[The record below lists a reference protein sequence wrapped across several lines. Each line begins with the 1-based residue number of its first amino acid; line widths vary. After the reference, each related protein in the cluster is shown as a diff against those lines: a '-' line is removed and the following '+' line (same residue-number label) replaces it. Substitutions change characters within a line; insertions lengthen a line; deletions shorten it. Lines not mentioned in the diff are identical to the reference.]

1 MSPWLNVNQK
11 CKLPVIAVSKPHK
24 YLIVKGKFLA
34 WHESWKSPLRPNNN
48 KKLNKLKTQ
57 QLFLA
62 QSEKW
67 DYRANLC
74 PLRWRDQQ
82 MDTENPNLPEQKPT
96 GWNFL
101 RTSASI
107 GKVWTVFDKM
117 LEALCRQVWDMKT
130 LERPRHQGS
139 HNCELYIL
147 KLYQVLAVTIGGKS
161 SGASSREEWE
171 RNHFEVHQCIPFFLS
186 SALRRN

>member
-67 DYRANLC
+67 GLSANCCLQNWGK
-74 PLRWRDQQ
+74 RQAS
-82 MDTENPNLPEQKPT
+82 TENHKEWAETHEQKPMSSHLQ
-96 GWNFL
+96 GNQCE
-101 RTSASI
+101 
-107 GKVWTVFDKM
+107 GKKTWTVIDEL
-117 LEALCRQVWDMKT
+117 LEAQSEQVWDIKNSWGHQT
-130 LERPRHQGS
+130 LV
-139 HNCELYIL
+139 Y
-147 KLYQVLAVTIGGKS
+147 K
-161 SGASSREEWE
+161 
-171 RNHFEVHQCIPFFLS
+171 RNSNFS
-186 SALRRN
+186 